1 MPTVVFEQNE
11 GLLKVALNRPAGR
24 NAVNTTLLKALREGL
39 KRYFGNDNI
48 KALMLYGQGGTFSA
62 GADIGELSLLD
73 EDGIRTFHHLREST
87 FRLLEQFPVPT
98 MAVISGHALG
108 TGLELSL
115 CCDFRLTHS
124 DARLGIPAARL
135 GIVESYRYMTR
146 LVQTV
151 GPSRSRWM
159 VYTGKTVAGHEAQK
173 IGLVEEVSPDNDVM
187 VHAEHLW
194 RGMAVN
200 SRYAL
205 IRSKIVINDCL
216 RDPFLMMVDDTAMP
230 LVASL
235 ATDECRSALASFK
248 NRSKRSSAPDPSRSE
263 RDTQ

>member
-1 MPTVVFEQNE
+1 MDILKMEKQDMLPVIFEQNQ
-11 GLLKVALNRPAGR
+11 GLLKVELNRPAVR
-24 NAVNTTLLKALREGL
+24 NAVNTTLLEALREGL
-39 KRYFGNDNI
+39 HRYGGNDDI
-48 KALMLYGQGGTFSA
+48 KALMLYGRGGTFSA

-73 EDGIRTFHHLREST
+73 EDGIRTFHQLREST

-108 TGLELSL
+108 SGLELSL
-115 CCDFRLTHS
+115 CCDFRIADS
-124 DARLGIPAARL
+124 NARLGIPASRL

-159 VYTGKTVAGHEAQK
+159 VYTSKTVTGREALT

-187 VHAEHLW
+187 VDAEHLW
-194 RGMAVN
+194 QGMATN

-205 IRSKIVINDCL
+205 IRSKRVINHCF

-235 ATDECRSALASFK
+235 ATDECQGALASF
-248 NRSKRSSAPDPSRSE
+248 
-263 RDTQ
+263 

>member
-1 MPTVVFEQNE
+1 MPTVVFEQNQ
-11 GLLKVALNRPAGR
+11 GLLKVALNRPAVR
-24 NAVNTTLLKALREGL
+24 NAVNTTLLEALREGL
-39 KRYFGNDNI
+39 NRYGSNDSI

-73 EDGIRTFHHLREST
+73 ENGIRTFHHLREST

-115 CCDFRLTHS
+115 CCDFRLADS
-124 DARLGIPAARL
+124 NARLGIPAARL
-135 GIVESYRYMTR
+135 GIVESYPYLTR
-146 LVQTV
+146 LVQSI
-151 GPSRSRWM
+151 GLSRSRWM
-159 VYTGKTVAGHEAQK
+159 VYTGKTVAGHEALT

-187 VHAEHLW
+187 GHAEHLW
-194 RGMAVN
+194 RGMAAH

-205 IRSKIVINDCL
+205 IRSKSVINHCFQ
-216 RDPFLMMVDDTAMP
+216 DPFLKLVGDTAIP

-235 ATDECRSALASFK
+235 ATDECRDALASFK
-248 NRSKRSSAPDPSRSE
+248 NQSTRFPDPNPFRSE
-263 RDTQ
+263 RDT